1 MSDIEKIAQDD
12 TSDLEKVASDFEG
25 HKLESKIEEKVDS
38 DFEGHKME
46 SFKIEE
52 KLEERASE

>member
-25 HKLESKIEEKVDS
+25 HKLEN
-38 DFEGHKME
+38 
-46 SFKIEE
+46 FKIEE